1 MSAGTQD
8 GLRLRTTTAAA
19 AAAAAATKES
29 ISPVLEPEKEK
40 EEVVWGKTPSGQ
52 GTSSSSL
59 ILSLNFQTHILIIA
73 SSLPRPDDARR
84 RDRAPTP
91 FPPQIAPRH
100 PEPLPPR
107 PPARPLLHHI
117 RDTPQS
123 VLLRVLR
130 VLARGVRCGPW
141 LCVDETEQEEVDR
154 EGGAEDGV
162 VGWEEEAGG

>member
-1 MSAGTQD
+1 MSAGTQE
-8 GLRLRTTTAAA
+8 GLRLRTTSAAA
-19 AAAAAATKES
+19 AAMKES

-52 GTSSSSL
+52 GTSSSL
-59 ILSLNFQTHILIIA
+59 ILSLNFQTHILIVA

-84 RDRAPTP
+84 RDRAPTSL
-91 FPPQIAPRH
+91 PPKVAPRH
-100 PEPLPPR
+100 PEPPPPR

-123 VLLRVLR
+123 LLLCVLR